1 MQEMKEAELR
11 KTRKEWY
18 ALRERERNENRNGTK
33 TEGRYQNNSHLLTT
47 EILHSTEKEAG
58 VKKC

>member
-1 MQEMKEAELR
+1 MQEMREPELH

-18 ALRERERNENRNGTK
+18 ALRERNENKNGTK
-33 TEGRYQNNSHLLTT
+33 TEGRYRNNFHLLIT
-47 EILHSTEKEAG
+47 ELLHSLEKEVG